1 MTQLQ
6 PDNGSDDSVT
16 LEDNL
21 VEEYVAP
28 GELKSQYKNL
38 DAEQINTKPNDSKQ
52 TQNPF
57 SIVAIGE
64 CG

>member
-1 MTQLQ
+1 MTQPQ
-6 PDNGSDDSVT
+6 PDDGSDDSVT

-38 DAEQINTKPNDSKQ
+38 DAEQIETKLNDIKQ
-52 TQNPF
+52 TQKPF
-57 SIVAIGE
+57 AIVTIGE